1 MHTVAAVE
9 SFLSPPDRTD
19 MSMNE
24 ISLALG
30 YTKLNNTL
38 REVVH
43 ELIRSG
49 NASLLYPDKPKCR
62 NQRVRL
68 TE

>member
-1 MHTVAAVE
+1 MHTVAAV
-9 SFLSPPDRTD
+9 
-19 MSMNE
+19 
-24 ISLALG
+24 
-30 YTKLNNTL
+30 
-38 REVVH
+38 EVVH